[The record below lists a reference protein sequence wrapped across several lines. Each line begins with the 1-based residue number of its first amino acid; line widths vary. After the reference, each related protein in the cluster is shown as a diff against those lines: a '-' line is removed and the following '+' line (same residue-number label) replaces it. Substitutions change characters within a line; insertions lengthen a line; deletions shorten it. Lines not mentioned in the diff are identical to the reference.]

1 MLTAIEAPLY
11 DIDVLSDRVMLPS
24 LDSIPAAAVHD
35 RLSLLKHSNVAADAQ
50 IIFFRLLTLNFLPQL
65 CDCRIVNL

>member
-11 DIDVLSDRVMLPS
+11 DTDVLSDRVMLPS

-35 RLSLLKHSNVAADAQ
+35 RLSLLKHSNAVPDAQ
-50 IIFFRLLTLNFLPQL
+50 IIFSDF
-65 CDCRIVNL
+65 